1 MIRRIF
7 GVLAALVYCASSLAS
22 DCDYESGFVDGRRIV
37 TGEGVVSASWLE
49 PEYSARGGHQKAM
62 RIVYDNGDVVL
73 IEHQYCYMYEIG
85 ITVMWS
91 EAPGQATK
99 ISQRLAGLFNEHSAL
114 ESNYEPIAPILSDV
128 LSEMPLDAEAPV
140 SQSVPDVIDIR
151 ELTNVEGQITVA
163 NYPGYL
169 SGMKYITS
177 LYVGFGGM
185 P

>member
-7 GVLAALVYCASSLAS
+7 GVLIALVYCASSLAS

-37 TGEGVVSASWLE
+37 TDEGVVSASWLE
-49 PEYSARGGHQKAM
+49 PDYSARGGHQQAM

-73 IEHQYCYMYEIG
+73 IEHQYCYMYEVS
-85 ITVMWS
+85 ITVTWS
-91 EAPGQATK
+91 EAPGQAAE
-99 ISQRLAGLFNEHSAL
+99 ISQRLADLFNGHSAL
-114 ESNYEPIAPILSDV
+114 ESNDEPIAPILFEA
-128 LSEMPLDAEAPV
+128 LSSMPLDAENPV
-140 SQSVPDVIDIR
+140 SQSVPDVINIR
-151 ELTNVEGQITVA
+151 ESTNVEGQITVA